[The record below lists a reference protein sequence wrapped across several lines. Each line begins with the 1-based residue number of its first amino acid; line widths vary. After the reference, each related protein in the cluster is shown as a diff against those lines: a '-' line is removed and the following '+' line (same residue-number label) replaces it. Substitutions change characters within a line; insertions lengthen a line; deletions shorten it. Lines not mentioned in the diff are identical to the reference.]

1 MINISAVYQWCMEA
15 TGGDAGY
22 CADVKNVA
30 AQVSSTRLF
39 SYTHGNT
46 TFHLLLPKTIYVAQ
60 VIDESE
66 EGVAVMLFAVKAAY
80 DAKILLDDQK
90 KGIAVMLQAPNH
102 IVSLI
107 YERGMGKPTL
117 RRTIFTNREL
127 SALINGPLKLSE

>member
-15 TGGDAGY
+15 TGGDAEY
-22 CADVKNVA
+22 CADVKHVA
-30 AQVSSTRLF
+30 AQATSTRLF

-60 VIDESE
+60 VIDEDE
-66 EGVAVMLFAVKAAY
+66 EGDTVMLIATKAAY
-80 DAKILLDDQK
+80 DAKMLLDDQK
-90 KGIAVMLQAPNH
+90 KAIAVMLQAPNH
-102 IVSLI
+102 VVSIV

-127 SALINGPLKLSE
+127 SALINGPLKLPE

>member
-22 CADVKNVA
+22 CADVKHVA
-30 AQVSSTRLF
+30 AQATSMRAF
-39 SYTHGNT
+39 SYTQGGT
-46 TFHLLLPKTIYVAQ
+46 GFLLLLPKTIYIAK

-66 EGVAVMLFAVKAAY
+66 EGVAVMLVATKAAY

-90 KGIAVMLQAPNH
+90 KAIAVMLQAPNH
-102 IVSLI
+102 VVSLI

-117 RRTIFTNREL
+117 KKTIITNLEL
-127 SALINGPLKLSE
+127 TALINGPLKLPE